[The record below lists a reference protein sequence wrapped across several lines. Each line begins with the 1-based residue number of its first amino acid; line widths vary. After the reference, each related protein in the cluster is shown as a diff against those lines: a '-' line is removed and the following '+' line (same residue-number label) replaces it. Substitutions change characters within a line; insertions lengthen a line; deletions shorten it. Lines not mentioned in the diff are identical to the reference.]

1 MTAVDQSQ
9 WEPTLQI
16 STDTD
21 INIVTRENK
30 QYKMKYKSDHD
41 EGIKKKVLQQQQN
54 QGLCPIVGEVCKNNA
69 KQDKCKSQLCNKNI
83 QQSNGTV
90 VGNLRTCHGLSR
102 N

>member
-41 EGIKKKVLQQQQN
+41 EGIKKK
-54 QGLCPIVGEVCKNNA
+54 GFTTTT
-69 KQDKCKSQLCNKNI
+69 KSRPMPYC
-83 QQSNGTV
+83 GRAV
-90 VGNLRTCHGLSR
+90 
-102 N
+102 